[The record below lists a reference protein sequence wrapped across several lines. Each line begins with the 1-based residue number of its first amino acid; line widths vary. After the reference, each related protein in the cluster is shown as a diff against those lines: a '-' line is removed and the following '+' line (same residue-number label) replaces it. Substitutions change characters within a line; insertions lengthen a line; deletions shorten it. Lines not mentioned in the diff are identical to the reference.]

1 MDYLATREEESF
13 LNALEVN
20 LDEDAE
26 FLADGC
32 QKVGRHQFDV

>member
-20 LDEDAE
+20 LDEDVE